1 MVYVSSAI
9 LNISFSEMPDEPFYG
24 KNEVETV
31 DDLIPD
37 SSPSNQMSCDTQH
50 TAKHRSDTLLH
61 DYCKTNHVESRSASP
76 IADNS
81 FQHQETQRWPEMTI
95 GGFSL
100 AAVYKEI
107 IEKDSGITQRITEGR
122 CLNNDSSSSALSGR
136 DLSCGGGGTATSGVD
151 IAQGGGDTAT
161 SGVDIAQGGGG
172 TATSGVDISQGGG
185 GTANSGVDIS
195 QGGGG
200 TANSGVDIS
209 QSGGGS
215 ACTSGSMTAIV
226 SSVDSHLVP
235 QVPDNSMNRI
245 CEELEADITLKAD
258 IDSTSFLFQG
268 DLSHG
273 ESAVL
278 PTVNADLLPAI
289 ASTVYS
295 HSDARELA
303 VYSQSVARASAASHG
318 HAHENLER
326 SISLE
331 RVNRKSLGTTAE
343 ATNACETPSLVT
355 DDANSKTP
363 IVPPAPQVDF
373 CAGER
378 VPTAGIFGGGSC
390 VQAASNYSMTHEK
403 LDLNTELDETEQE
416 QLPSGNDTDK
426 SKSPEQL
433 VDDSCVSVN
442 TSHGALKLESMVS
455 VVGHSHV

>member
-136 DLSCGGGGTATSGVD
+136 DLSCGGGGTAT
-151 IAQGGGDTAT
+151 
-161 SGVDIAQGGGG
+161 
-172 TATSGVDISQGGG
+172 
-185 GTANSGVDIS
+185 SGVDIS